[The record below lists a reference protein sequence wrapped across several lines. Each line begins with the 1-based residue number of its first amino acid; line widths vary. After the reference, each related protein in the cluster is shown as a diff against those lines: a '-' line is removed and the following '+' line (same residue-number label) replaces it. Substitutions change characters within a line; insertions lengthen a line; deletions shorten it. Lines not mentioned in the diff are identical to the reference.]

1 MFTESDDILDIVACV
16 FKLTLHDG
24 ATKVIFVLARYKQNY
39 IYSKA
44 EILLSYYNGDRNH
57 AWSNL

>member
-24 ATKVIFVLARYKQNY
+24 ATKVIFVLAGYKQNY
-39 IYSKA
+39 IAICSKA
-44 EILLSYYNGDRNH
+44 EILLS
-57 AWSNL
+57 